1 MRIKAVLLSLLFANA
16 VSSQDSSFTAKEAI
30 DMALKQNLDIQIA
43 STDLDIAKANNNWGN
58 AARNNVF
65 DPQLGR
71 EIWSFGNPGS

>member
-1 MRIKAVLLSLLFANA
+1 MRIKAVLLSILFANA

-58 AARNNVF
+58 AGGLPTVA
-65 DPQLGR
+65 
-71 EIWSFGNPGS
+71 GNR